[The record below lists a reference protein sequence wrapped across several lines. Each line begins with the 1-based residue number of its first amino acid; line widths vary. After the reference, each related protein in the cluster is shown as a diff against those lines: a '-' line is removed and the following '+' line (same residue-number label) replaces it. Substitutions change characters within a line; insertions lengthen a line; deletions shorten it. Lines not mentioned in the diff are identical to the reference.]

1 MYKILARIIHVPVY
15 CILFRPQLVTD
26 KEKLQRELGHKI
38 MILNMNTNRTVSIKT
53 RINHR
58 LAVLWVLGNT
68 IILKISNQLDYK
80 IVGKKKIIIK
90 IKPTNGIAGVV
101 QLHVFHVL
109 GTSPHVEA
117 VVPLQ
122 ETTFV
127 IKHRNVGPGQD

>member
-1 MYKILARIIHVPVY
+1 
-15 CILFRPQLVTD
+15 
-26 KEKLQRELGHKI
+26 
-38 MILNMNTNRTVSIKT
+38 MILNMNTNKTVSIKT
-53 RINHR
+53 RINQG

-80 IVGKKKIIIK
+80 IVGKKKIIK
-90 IKPTNGIAGVV
+90 IKPTNGIAGII

>member
-1 MYKILARIIHVPVY
+1 
-15 CILFRPQLVTD
+15 
-26 KEKLQRELGHKI
+26 
-38 MILNMNTNRTVSIKT
+38 MILNMNTNKTVSIKT
-53 RINHR
+53 RINQG

-80 IVGKKKIIIK
+80 IVGKKKKIIIIK
-90 IKPTNGIAGVV
+90 IKPTNGIAGII

>member
-1 MYKILARIIHVPVY
+1 
-15 CILFRPQLVTD
+15 
-26 KEKLQRELGHKI
+26 
-38 MILNMNTNRTVSIKT
+38 MILNMNTNKTVSIKT
-53 RINHR
+53 RINQG

-80 IVGKKKIIIK
+80 IVGKKKIIIIIK
-90 IKPTNGIAGVV
+90 IKPTNGIAGII

>member
-1 MYKILARIIHVPVY
+1 
-15 CILFRPQLVTD
+15 
-26 KEKLQRELGHKI
+26 
-38 MILNMNTNRTVSIKT
+38 MILNMNTNKTVSIKT
-53 RINHR
+53 RINQG

-80 IVGKKKIIIK
+80 IVGKKKIIK

>member
-1 MYKILARIIHVPVY
+1 
-15 CILFRPQLVTD
+15 
-26 KEKLQRELGHKI
+26 
-38 MILNMNTNRTVSIKT
+38 MILNMNTNKTVSIKT

-58 LAVLWVLGNT
+58 LAVLWALGNT

-80 IVGKKKIIIK
+80 IVGKKKKIIK
-90 IKPTNGIAGVV
+90 IKPTNGIAGIV

>member
-1 MYKILARIIHVPVY
+1 
-15 CILFRPQLVTD
+15 
-26 KEKLQRELGHKI
+26 
-38 MILNMNTNRTVSIKT
+38 MILNMNTNKTVSIKT
-53 RINHR
+53 RINQG

-80 IVGKKKIIIK
+80 IVGKKKKNNIK
-90 IKPTNGIAGVV
+90 IKPTNGIAGIV

>member
-15 CILFRPQLVTD
+15 YILFRPQLVTD
-26 KEKLQRELGHKI
+26 KEKYQRELGHKI

-58 LAVLWVLGNT
+58 LAVSWVLGNT

-80 IVGKKKIIIK
+80 IVGKKKIIK

>member
-1 MYKILARIIHVPVY
+1 
-15 CILFRPQLVTD
+15 
-26 KEKLQRELGHKI
+26 
-38 MILNMNTNRTVSIKT
+38 MILNMNTNKTVSIKT

-80 IVGKKKIIIK
+80 IVGKKKKIIIIK
-90 IKPTNGIAGVV
+90 IKPTNGIAGII

-109 GTSPHVEA
+109 STSPHVEA

>member
-1 MYKILARIIHVPVY
+1 
-15 CILFRPQLVTD
+15 
-26 KEKLQRELGHKI
+26 
-38 MILNMNTNRTVSIKT
+38 MILNMNTNKTVSIKT

-80 IVGKKKIIIK
+80 IVGKKKNNNIK